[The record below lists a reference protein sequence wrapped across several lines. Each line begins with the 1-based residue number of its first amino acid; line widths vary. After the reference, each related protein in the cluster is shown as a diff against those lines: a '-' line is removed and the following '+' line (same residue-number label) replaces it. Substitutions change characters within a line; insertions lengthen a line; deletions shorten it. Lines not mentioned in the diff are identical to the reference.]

1 MNLAKMVSDIW
12 TTRLL
17 FYRPDPLGFYV
28 IINDMNRY
36 QRYLEMSVE
45 ERQIEKGYMK

>member
-1 MNLAKMVSDIW
+1 MNLVKILDDMW
-12 TTRLL
+12 TTGLL

-36 QRYLEMSVE
+36 QKYLQLTVE
-45 ERQIEKGYMK
+45 ERQIMKGYI